1 MQSNTDTKH
10 FSNPEDIFKS
20 ARNFLEKRNLNEDS
34 CENTISKVLSKIPNI
49 KKTSKQQYNFWK
61 AKIYLLVH
69 DLEWKAKFL

>member
-34 CENTISKVLSKIPNI
+34 CENFISKVLSKIPNI
-49 KKTSKQQYNFWK
+49 KKTSKQQYNF
-61 AKIYLLVH
+61 
-69 DLEWKAKFL
+69 

>member
-34 CENTISKVLSKIPNI
+34 CENIISKVLSKIPNI
-49 KKTSKQQYNFWK
+49 KKTSKQQYNF
-61 AKIYLLVH
+61 
-69 DLEWKAKFL
+69 